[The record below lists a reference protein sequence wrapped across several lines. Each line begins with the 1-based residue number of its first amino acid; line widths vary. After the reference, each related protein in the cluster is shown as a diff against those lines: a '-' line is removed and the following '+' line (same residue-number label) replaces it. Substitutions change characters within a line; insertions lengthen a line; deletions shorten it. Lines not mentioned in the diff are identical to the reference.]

1 MAAKAPSLK
10 RYHTPMKPLLISL
23 LLIFALPAFAQ
34 NTPPSSNEDA
44 ATAINRLREGLVTS
58 FKKGD
63 IDTLLTYLDTD
74 VVVTWQ
80 NGEVCRGP
88 DAVRAFYQ
96 RMMKG
101 EKPVVREIKSEPEV
115 LGRQLHGDVAI
126 SWGNLHDHFVLT
138 DGSDLPFNSVFTAS
152 IAKRGDRWLV
162 TAFHTSVNVFENPV
176 ISYAMRKT
184 VLWTGLGAGLVGI
197 VLGWII
203 AGMASRKK
211 ANT

>member
-1 MAAKAPSLK
+1 
-10 RYHTPMKPLLISL
+10 MKPLLISL
-23 LLIFALPAFAQ
+23 LLIFALPSFAQ

-115 LGRQLHGDVAI
+115 IGRQLHGDVAI

-176 ISYAMRKT
+176 LGYAMKRAA
-184 VLWTGLGAGLVGI
+184 LWAG
-197 VLGWII
+197 II
-203 AGMASRKK
+203 AGVIGLLVGVIVTRVA
-211 ANT
+211 